1 MRRNSRQAAERPPRR
16 KTVFLAAL
24 VDTVNVTLTYRRAD
38 IPRRTAYDWREADEG
53 FARKWDDAVDEGI
66 DLLEAE
72 LHKRAFEGV
81 ERPVYYKGE
90 QVGTWRFYSDAL
102 AMFLLKA
109 HRPERYR
116 GAPSFA
122 KALEATPEERAAAA
136 QVAAEKEEK
145 DAESRAYKAMF
156 ERVWADARAEDAREL
171 AARGQEPR
179 PYPSPPPVP
188 KGWE

>member
-1 MRRNSRQAAERPPRR
+1 M
-16 KTVFLAAL
+16 
-24 VDTVNVTLTYRRAD
+24 
-38 IPRRTAYDWREADEG
+38 
-53 FARKWDDAVDEGI
+53 
-66 DLLEAE
+66 
-72 LHKRAFEGV
+72 
-81 ERPVYYKGE
+81 YYKGE

-116 GAPSFA
+116 GAPSSA
-122 KALEATPEERAAAA
+122 KAPEATPEERAAAA